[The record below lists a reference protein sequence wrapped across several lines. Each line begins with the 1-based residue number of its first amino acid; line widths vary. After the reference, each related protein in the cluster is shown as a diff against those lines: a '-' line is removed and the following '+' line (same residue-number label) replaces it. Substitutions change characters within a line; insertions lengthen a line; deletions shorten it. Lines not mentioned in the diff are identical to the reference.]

1 MVIYKLNCKMDKD
14 DRDSIISTTQP
25 YLLNDSNNNIMI
37 PLIKVF
43 NAANENNG
51 IRDICKLWQFKDDK
65 G

>member
-1 MVIYKLNCKMDKD
+1 METYKLNCKMDKE
-14 DRDSIISTTQP
+14 DRESIISTTQP
-25 YLLNDSNNNIMI
+25 FLLNDSNTNIMI

-43 NAANENNG
+43 DAASESNG